1 MAHMAHASPSLREW
15 LREAPFTLTM
25 SSGFFGFFAHTGVL
39 EVLEEQGLMP
49 SRLSGSSAGALVTGA
64 WASGIGAAS
73 LAKELLS
80 LEREDFWDPG
90 FGLGL
95 LRGAMFRKRLESLLP
110 NATFEACR
118 VPLSIS
124 VYDVFARKTR
134 VLDRGQLATAIQA
147 SCAVPVLF
155 HPVWIDGRPY
165 SDGGIRDRPGI
176 EGVPRSERVLYHH
189 LVSRS
194 PWRRKADPQ
203 LVPPSR
209 EGLVTL
215 GFESLPRVG
224 PYKLHI
230 GREAYDEA
238 KRRMSKA
245 LDEPVART

>member
-1 MAHMAHASPSLREW
+1 MVRASPSLREW

-39 EVLEEQGLMP
+39 EVLEEQGLVP

-64 WASGIGAAS
+64 WASGIDGAS

-80 LEREDFWDPG
+80 LEREHFWDPG

-95 LRGAMFRKRLESLLP
+95 LRGELFRKRLHSLLP
-110 NATFEACR
+110 KATFDECR
-118 VPLSIS
+118 APLSIS
-124 VYDVFARKTR
+124 VYDVLARKTR
-134 VLDRGQLATAIQA
+134 VLETGELATAIQA
-147 SCAVPVLF
+147 SCAVPLLF

-194 PWRRKADPQ
+194 PWRRATDPQ
-203 LVPPSR
+203 LIPPSR

-224 PYKLHI
+224 PYKLHV
-230 GREAYDEA
+230 GRDAYEEA
-238 KRRMSKA
+238 KRRMVRA
-245 LDEPVART
+245 LAEPVEGA